1 MENGILQKW
10 PRFPTGDKLEFRRKL
25 LVFSFFL
32 LFSVIIWLLNALGK
46 NYTDFIDYP
55 VTFSNLPQNKILIG
69 ELTENLDLRV
79 NARGYALL
87 RYKLIGRPEP
97 IQFNLSSFAMS
108 REGNDS
114 SRLFILTR
122 YVKDQV
128 SRQLPSELQLI
139 EIKPD
144 SLQFHFATL
153 KDKRVPVKSNLRFEI
168 DKQFTIREKI
178 FLTPDSVDVKGPDFM
193 LDTMKAIYTV
203 NNDLGLIS
211 KTYSGE
217 IGLKPDKNIECS
229 VNKVNCLIELER
241 FTEVEFYV
249 PITVLNMPDTVTL
262 QTFPSRIKVTC
273 NVGLSQYERID
284 ENLFRATID
293 YANITEGGNRLQV
306 NLSNVPVY
314 VRSFDY
320 SPRTVEFLISGKK

>member
-1 MENGILQKW
+1 M
-10 PRFPTGDKLEFRRKL
+10 
-25 LVFSFFL
+25 FSFFL
-32 LFSVIIWLLNALGK
+32 LLSVIIWLLNALGK
-46 NYTDFIDYP
+46 NYTDFIEYP
-55 VTFSNLPQNKILIG
+55 VTYSDLPQDKILIG
-69 ELTENLDLRV
+69 ELTKNLELRV
-79 NARGYALL
+79 NAHGYALL

-97 IQFNLSSFAMS
+97 IKFNLSTFAMS
-108 REGNDS
+108 REDNDS

-128 SRQLPSELQLI
+128 SRQLPQELQLI
-139 EIKPD
+139 DIKPD
-144 SLQFHFATL
+144 SLLFHFARL
-153 KDKRVPVKSNLRFEI
+153 EDKRVPVKSNLRFEI

-193 LDTMKAIYTV
+193 LDTLKAVYTV
-203 NNDLGLIS
+203 NNDLGLLS
-211 KTYSGE
+211 KTFSGE
-217 IGLKPDKNIECS
+217 VNLKPDSDFEYS
-229 VNKVNCLIELER
+229 TNKVNCLIELER

-249 PITVLNMPDTVTL
+249 PITVLNLPDTVTL

-273 NVGLSQYERID
+273 SVGLSQYERID

-293 YANITEGGNRLQV
+293 YKGIVEGSDRLQV